1 MKRIL
6 FVCVENAGRSQM
18 AEAFANYYG
27 KEKLIISSAG
37 NKPADKV
44 NPVVAE
50 AMKEKGIDIS
60 MNKPKLLTFQMAQDA
75 DLIVTMGCNDQGI
88 CPGPFFKPTVD
99 WKLEDPKGKTIIF
112 FLGDW
117 LSVANNYFALELAQ
131 LLIHRNHHF
140 IPKFLQLGIQRRA
153 CFWNGLAFIRIFVYC
168 SLRLSTVF
176 SFLAAEIFK
185 GRAPFLFVL
194 VLHHFSPV

>member
-6 FVCVENAGRSQM
+6 FVCIENAGRSQM

-27 KEKLIISSAG
+27 KGKLIVSSAG

-44 NPVVAE
+44 NPVVGE
-50 AMKEKGIDIS
+50 AMKEKGLDIS

-99 WKLEDPKGKTIIF
+99 WKLEDPKGKPIEKVRGIR
-112 FLGDW
+112 DEIARR
-117 LSVANNYFALELAQ
+117 VQN
-131 LLIHRNHHF
+131 LI
-140 IPKFLQLGIQRRA
+140 
-153 CFWNGLAFIRIFVYC
+153 
-168 SLRLSTVF
+168 
-176 SFLAAEIFK
+176 AEQTQ
-185 GRAPFLFVL
+185 G
-194 VLHHFSPV
+194 